1 MKKILLSLFVL
12 SSVTLFA
19 QSDDD
24 EKPFH
29 FGIGSALSLP
39 LSDLKTSTSFG
50 VGVEIQPSYLFA
62 ENIEG
67 FMQAGVHVF
76 KGNSDYGGDANL
88 LHIPLLVGAR
98 FKTNGF
104 FAGAGIGYGIWTSD
118 GESLN
123 GFMYSPQVGYD
134 SGKLEIGL
142 NYSSTGVTGGSF
154 SYFGVKIFR
163 KF

>member
-76 KGNSDYGGDANL
+76 KGNSDYGGDAICFTSPCL
-88 LHIPLLVGAR
+88 WVQGLRQTVFLREQALVMAFG
-98 FKTNGF
+98 
-104 FAGAGIGYGIWTSD
+104 
-118 GESLN
+118 
-123 GFMYSPQVGYD
+123 PQM
-134 SGKLEIGL
+134 E
-142 NYSSTGVTGGSF
+142 N
-154 SYFGVKIFR
+154 R
-163 KF
+163 